1 MVEYEWFSYELIQ
14 YVSSDC
20 IVLYLYAHIDYK
32 DTWFSHELTQYV
44 SLDFPFGKLNWFN
57 VNLQISL
64 CSKFFMALNTMI
76 SDFLMD
82 WFNMSI
88 QMSLLFSF
96 IFTEI
101 TSVLDIFMDWF
112 IMSLQNSLCCCLPTW
127 LSFAGRDFSVSP
139 DAARLIACCR
149 KRCSDCALLTSAS
162 RHLPLSFTWCDQ
174 ITSDWPSC
182 CHPSGCRSWRCWS
195 RPSVFRQ
202 S

>member
-112 IMSLQNSLCCCLPTW
+112 IMSLQNSLCC
-127 LSFAGRDFSVSP
+127 SF
-139 DAARLIACCR
+139 I
-149 KRCSDCALLTSAS
+149 
-162 RHLPLSFTWCDQ
+162 FTQ
-174 ITSDWPSC
+174 ITWIYSTFACTDSIWSFRCPCFTIMSKKSSRSTSTLPSLRVSQ
-182 CHPSGCRSWRCWS
+182 HLHSW
-195 RPSVFRQ
+195 Q
-202 S
+202 

>member
-57 VNLQISL
+57 VNLQISM
-64 CSKFFMALNTMI
+64 CSKFFMALNTRI

-112 IMSLQNSLCCCLPTW
+112 IMSLQNSLWGSFTFTQITW
-127 LSFAGRDFSVSP
+127 TLSFCMDWFNIILQISQFHNHVKKTPGPTGILPSLWGEVRGST
-139 DAARLIACCR
+139 R
-149 KRCSDCALLTSAS
+149 SDLGTSQ
-162 RHLPLSFTWCDQ
+162 HL
-174 ITSDWPSC
+174 
-182 CHPSGCRSWRCWS
+182 HSW
-195 RPSVFRQ
+195 Q
-202 S
+202 

>member
-64 CSKFFMALNTMI
+64 CYKFFMALNTRI

-88 QMSLLFSF
+88 QMSLLFCF

-101 TSVLDIFMDWF
+101 TRVLDIFMDWF
-112 IMSLQNSLCCCLPTW
+112 IMSLQNSLCC
-127 LSFAGRDFSVSP
+127 SF
-139 DAARLIACCR
+139 I
-149 KRCSDCALLTSAS
+149 
-162 RHLPLSFTWCDQ
+162 FTQ
-174 ITSDWPSC
+174 ITWIYSTFAWTDSIW
-182 CHPSGCRSWRCWS
+182 
-195 RPSVFRQ
+195 VFRCPCFTIMSKKIQEYEQ
-202 S
+202 SLWGEVRWSIRSDLGTSQHLHSWQ

>member
-1 MVEYEWFSYELIQ
+1 MSPILCRYEYWASFWLFGLWSI
-14 YVSSDC
+14 S
-20 IVLYLYAHIDYK
+20 HI
-32 DTWFSHELTQYV
+32 S

-112 IMSLQNSLCCCLPTW
+112 IMSLQNSLCC
-127 LSFAGRDFSVSP
+127 SF
-139 DAARLIACCR
+139 I
-149 KRCSDCALLTSAS
+149 
-162 RHLPLSFTWCDQ
+162 FTQ
-174 ITSDWPSC
+174 ITWIYSTFACTDSIWSF
-182 CHPSGCRSWRCWS
+182 RCPCFTIMS
-195 RPSVFRQ
+195 KKKLQ
-202 S
+202 EH